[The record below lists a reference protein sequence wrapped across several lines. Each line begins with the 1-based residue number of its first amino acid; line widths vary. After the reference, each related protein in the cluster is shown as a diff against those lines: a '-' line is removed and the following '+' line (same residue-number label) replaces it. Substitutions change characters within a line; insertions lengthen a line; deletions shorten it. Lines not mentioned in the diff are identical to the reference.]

1 MTFKRKWELFLYD
14 IADRIFG
21 YQMDEAYEQG
31 IRIGSEYAAQL
42 ISISVEDAGE
52 KAGLTKAQ
60 TVGFDVARQ
69 AIRDSKKKIHAQTGA
84 ML

>member
-1 MTFKRKWELFLYD
+1 MTFKRKWKLFLYD
-14 IADRIFG
+14 VADRIFG

-31 IRIGSEYAAQL
+31 IMIGSEYAARL
-42 ISISVEDAGE
+42 ITMSVEDAGE
-52 KAGLTKAQ
+52 KAKLNKAER
-60 TVGFDVARQ
+60 VGYDLARK

>member
-21 YQMDEAYEQG
+21 YQMDEAYGQG
-31 IRIGSEYAAQL
+31 IRIGSEYAARL
-42 ISISVEDAGE
+42 ISMTVEDAGE
-52 KAGLTKAQ
+52 KAKLTKAQ
-60 TVGFDVARQ
+60 QVGYDLARK
-69 AIRDSKKKIHAQTGA
+69 AIRDAKKKIHAQTGA